1 MLKDLFYSV
10 ITLSNDR
17 PGNESS
23 KKRKYRPSNL
33 FPNLVIEY
41 RDKCICKTFDEES
54 GKSKIELSF
63 ERGESV
69 LFITSESAVIHLT
82 GYILEEKSELNE
94 SSDDILDFQNEI
106 NPDSPEIVKKRRL
119 CPKSKIN
126 CSFSEPSQNDLFFY
140 FLFGN
145 QEYGDTYSEFFN
157 LFNLFFKYFRHHIF

>member
-1 MLKDLFYSV
+1 MLQDLSYSV

-17 PGNESS
+17 PS

-94 SSDDILDFQNEI
+94 SRPDESSDDILDFQNEI
-106 NPDSPEIVKKRRL
+106 NPDSPKIVKKRRL
-119 CPKSKIN
+119 CQKSKIN
-126 CSFSEPSQNDLFFY
+126 CSFSEPSHNDLFVY

-145 QEYGDTYSEFFN
+145 QEYGDTYSEFGCRCLSVF
-157 LFNLFFKYFRHHIF
+157 

>member
-1 MLKDLFYSV
+1 MLQDLSYSV

-17 PGNESS
+17 PS
-23 KKRKYRPSNL
+23 KKRKYRPSNP

-54 GKSKIELSF
+54 GKSIIELSF

-69 LFITSESAVIHLT
+69 LFITPESAVIHLT

-106 NPDSPEIVKKRRL
+106 NPDSPEIVKKRR
-119 CPKSKIN
+119 PKSKIT
-126 CSFSEPSQNDLFFY
+126 SRAVAQ
-140 FLFGN
+140 
-145 QEYGDTYSEFFN
+145 
-157 LFNLFFKYFRHHIF
+157 